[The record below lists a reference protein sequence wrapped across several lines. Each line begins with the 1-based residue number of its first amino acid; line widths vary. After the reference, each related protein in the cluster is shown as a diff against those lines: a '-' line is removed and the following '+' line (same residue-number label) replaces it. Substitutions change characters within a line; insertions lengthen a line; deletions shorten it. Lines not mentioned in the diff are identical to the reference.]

1 MPSRHKETDPSPAA
15 PARRLPHGTFPA
27 VSTHV
32 CRPRACIPPRS
43 SATASACSSGSPA
56 GACHAAGCR
65 AEDLLVTQHQL
76 CQLLAGDPAPR
87 HINGTGETGLCAA
100 AAAHAAC
107 RIPHRTLRPH
117 RPCTGR
123 AAVHAGSAPD
133 AALRAKD
140 QLRLRILCLRVVAPG
155 TAEIAALQKTL
166 VVRMPGP
173 SWNDMRWIFVMSSS
187 CMAPPPFL
195 PPAAAGFHI
204 EVAKKVCYNTIT
216 IDNSSE
222 N

>member
-1 MPSRHKETDPSPAA
+1 MHPAQKLRHGVCLQQ
-15 PARRLPHGTFPA
+15 RL
-27 VSTHV
+27 
-32 CRPRACIPPRS
+32 
-43 SATASACSSGSPA
+43 PA

-117 RPCTGR
+117 RPRTGR

-155 TAEIAALQKTL
+155 TAEIAALQKHG
-166 VVRMPGP
+166 GP
-173 SWNDMRWIFVMSSS
+173 HAGSIMERHALDIRNEQLLHGAASVSSPRRS
-187 CMAPPPFL
+187 R
-195 PPAAAGFHI
+195 GS
-204 EVAKKVCYNTIT
+204 Y
-216 IDNSSE
+216 
-222 N
+222 